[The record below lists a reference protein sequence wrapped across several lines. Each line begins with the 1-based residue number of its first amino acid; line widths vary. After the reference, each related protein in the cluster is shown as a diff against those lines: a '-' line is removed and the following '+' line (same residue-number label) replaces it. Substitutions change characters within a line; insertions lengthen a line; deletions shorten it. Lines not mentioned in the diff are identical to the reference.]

1 MKKRSKSNFKWK
13 PMSNKQLKVF
23 TWWNNNSPM
32 KDRDGIIADGA
43 VRSGKTV
50 SMAPSFVMWA
60 MEEYDECDFA
70 ICGKTIGSLNR
81 NVINTLKKQLRSL
94 KYRYEHKRSENLLIV
109 KKNGKTNY
117 FYLFGGKDESSQDLI
132 QGMTLAGIFF
142 DEVALMPQSFV
153 DQGIARLS
161 VEGAKFWFNCNPK
174 NPKHW
179 FKLEYVDKI
188 KEKNILYLHFT
199 MDDNLTLSEAVKER
213 YKRMFTGVF
222 YKRNIL
228 GLWVA
233 AEGLIFQQIADDY
246 ERFITATIQYNSII
260 SLGIDWGGNKSKHS
274 ITATKIS
281 RDFSSIQ
288 VLKASTMKATG
299 TNTKQVFRWIINFI
313 KEIQDKYGT
322 VSFIFAD
329 SAEQVLNNSLNG
341 ELRANKI
348 NLIVQDS
355 LKIEIKNRIELWNRL
370 LNLDKMSFI
379 ENQCQSLIEAL
390 QTALYDEDA
399 KDDRWI
405 DDGETSDIDSLD
417 SFDYSFEYWFEE
429 ISYCLGK
436 VA

>member
-1 MKKRSKSNFKWK
+1 MIITE
-13 PMSNKQLKVF
+13 KQKEFIRNATHRYNLK
-23 TWWNNNSPM
+23 
-32 KDRDGIIADGA
+32 IGA
-43 VRSGKTV
+43 IR
-50 SMAPSFVMWA
+50 
-60 MEEYDECDFA
+60 
-70 ICGKTIGSLNR
+70 CGKTYLDILFTIPNRLLERKGLDGLNVIFGVSKGTIER
-81 NVINTLKKQLRSL
+81 NVLQPLREIYGKDLVGFINSQNIAVLFEQEVYCLGTEKISQVSKIQGTSIKYAYGDEMAKWNKEVFIMIQASLDKPYSCLDGALNPEHKNHWLKKDFLD
-94 KYRYEHKRSENLLIV
+94 V
-109 KKNGKTNY
+109 
-117 FYLFGGKDESSQDLI
+117 
-132 QGMTLAGIFF
+132 
-142 DEVALMPQSFV
+142 
-153 DQGIARLS
+153 
-161 VEGAKFWFNCNPK
+161 
-174 NPKHW
+174 
-179 FKLEYVDKI
+179 I
-188 KEKNILYLHFT
+188 KEKGLDVYTQYYTIF
-199 MDDNLTLSEAVKER
+199 DNPFLPKDFVENLCKEYQGTVYYNR
-213 YKRMFTGVF
+213 L
-222 YKRNIL
+222 IL
-228 GLWVA
+228 GQWCD
-233 AEGLIFQQIADDY
+233 AEGLIFQQIANDY
-246 ERFITATIQYNSII
+246 KRYITEEVQLNSFISI
-260 SLGIDWGGNKSKHS
+260 GIDWGGNKSKHS

-281 RDFSSIQ
+281 RDFKRVQ
-288 VLKASTMKATG
+288 CLKSDTMKATG

-417 SFDYSFEYWFEE
+417 SFDYSFELWAEE

>member
-1 MKKRSKSNFKWK
+1 MIITE
-13 PMSNKQLKVF
+13 KQKEFIRNATHRYNLK
-23 TWWNNNSPM
+23 
-32 KDRDGIIADGA
+32 IGA
-43 VRSGKTV
+43 RR
-50 SMAPSFVMWA
+50 
-60 MEEYDECDFA
+60 
-70 ICGKTIGSLNR
+70 CGKTYLDILFTIPNRLLERKGLDGLNVIFGVSKGTIER
-81 NVINTLKKQLRSL
+81 NVLQPLREIYGKDLVGFINSQNIAVLFEQEVYCLGTEKISQVSKIQGTSIKYAYGDEMAKWNKEVFIMIQASLDKPYSCLDGALNPENKNHWLKKDFLD
-94 KYRYEHKRSENLLIV
+94 V
-109 KKNGKTNY
+109 
-117 FYLFGGKDESSQDLI
+117 
-132 QGMTLAGIFF
+132 
-142 DEVALMPQSFV
+142 
-153 DQGIARLS
+153 
-161 VEGAKFWFNCNPK
+161 
-174 NPKHW
+174 
-179 FKLEYVDKI
+179 I
-188 KEKNILYLHFT
+188 KEKGLDVYTQYYTIF
-199 MDDNLTLSEAVKER
+199 DNTFLPKDFVENLCKEYQGTVYYNR
-213 YKRMFTGVF
+213 L
-222 YKRNIL
+222 IL
-228 GLWVA
+228 GQWCD
-233 AEGLIFQQIADDY
+233 AEGLIFQQIANDY
-246 ERFITATIQYNSII
+246 KRYITEEVQLNSFISI
-260 SLGIDWGGNKSKHS
+260 GIDWGGNKSKHS

-281 RDFSSIQ
+281 RDFKRVQ
-288 VLKASTMKATG
+288 CLKSDTMKATG

-417 SFDYSFEYWFEE
+417 SFDYSFELWAEE